1 MTKRQSGILLHIT
14 SLPSRFGIGDFGPEA
29 YSFADF
35 LNKAAQTYWQI
46 LPLTPPHIE
55 TGLSPYDCLSAF
67 AGNPMLISPD
77 LLYKSSLLKKSE
89 ITDTP
94 NLQIL
99 QAFHHKTKLLNLA
112 VSRFNRL
119 SPEYES
125 FCEQNIYWLEDYALF
140 VALAARFKNFN
151 WPNWPK
157 IKPDHNLKIE
167 IEKQKILQFLFF
179 RQWFALKQY
188 CSNLG
193 IKIFGDIPI
202 YVSYMSADVRAHPE
216 IFKLDKSKKLIFK
229 SGVPPDY
236 FSKTGQLWGNP
247 IYKWDYIKKTG
258 YDWWMRRIEQ
268 NLKLF
273 DIVRIDHFRGL
284 VKFWQVPARHK
295 TAVKG
300 KWLPG
305 PAEDFF
311 KALFK
316 KFPNANIIVEDLGM
330 ITQDVRDLIKKLDLT
345 GMKVLQFAFSDRAG
359 KSHFLPHN
367 YTQNY
372 VVYTGTHDNNTTL
385 GWFKNEISAERKK
398 NLAAYLGRKIS
409 ARNINQEMIRLAMSS
424 VSRIAIIPI
433 QDYLNIDSEGRMNN
447 PASIK
452 GNWRWQL
459 KPGLLTRKLAKQIHD
474 ITTVY
479 GRAKNLP

>member
-1 MTKRQSGILLHIT
+1 MTKRASGILLHIT

-35 LNKAAQTYWQI
+35 LNKAQQTYWQI

-67 AGNPMLISPD
+67 AGNPMLISPE
-77 LLYKSSLLKKSE
+77 LLYKSGLLKKSDIAHIPKLRIPE
-89 ITDTP
+89 
-94 NLQIL
+94 
-99 QAFHHKTKLLNLA
+99 AFHYKNNFLNLA
-112 VSRFNRL
+112 VSRFNSL

-125 FCEQNIYWLEDYALF
+125 FCERNNYWLEDYALF
-140 VALAARFKNFN
+140 VALASKFKNFN
-151 WPNWPK
+151 WPKWHK
-157 IKPDHNLKIE
+157 VKPQNRLNKE

-179 RQWFALKQY
+179 RQWFALKEY
-188 CSNLG
+188 CNNLG

-202 YVSYMSADVRAHPE
+202 YVSYMSADVWAHPE

-247 IYKWDYIKKTG
+247 IYKWDYLKKTG

-273 DIVRIDHFRGL
+273 DAVRIDHFRGL
-284 VKFWQVPARHK
+284 TKFWQVPARQK

-300 KWLPG
+300 KWLQG

-311 KALFK
+311 KILFN
-316 KFPNANIIVEDLGM
+316 KFPDANIIVEDLGM
-330 ITQDVRDLIKKLDLT
+330 ITPDVRDLIKKLDLT
-345 GMKVLQFAFSDRAG
+345 GMKVLQFAFGDRTG
-359 KSHFLPHN
+359 KNPFLPHN
-367 YTQNY
+367 YTENY
-372 VVYTGTHDNNTTL
+372 IVYTGTHDNNTTL
-385 GWFKNEISAERKK
+385 GWFKNEISLDGKK
-398 NLAAYLGRKIS
+398 NLAAYLGRKVS
-409 ARNINQEMIRLAMSS
+409 SRNINREMIRLAMSS
-424 VSRIAIIPI
+424 VARTAIIPI
-433 QDYLNIDSEGRMNN
+433 QDYLNIGSEGRMNN
-447 PASIK
+447 PSTRK

-459 KPGLLTRKLAKQIHD
+459 KPRLLTRKLAKQIYD
-474 ITTVY
+474 IASVY
-479 GRAKNLP
+479 GRANNS